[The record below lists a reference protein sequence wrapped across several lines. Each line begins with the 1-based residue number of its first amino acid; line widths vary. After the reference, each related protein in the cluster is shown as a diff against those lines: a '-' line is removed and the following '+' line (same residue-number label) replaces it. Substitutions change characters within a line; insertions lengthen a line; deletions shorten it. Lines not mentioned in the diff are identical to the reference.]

1 MKTRL
6 AMLLAATAM
15 VAGCGSSS
23 SGGTKLALGTEAI
36 IAYTAQAS
44 GTTPAVDTS
53 LGVTVLAVRAGTQA
67 ELVAGGFKVD
77 DKDKTSTPY
86 YVDAR
91 YSNKGKGSLP
101 RSLSVS
107 MEDTKGNSVP
117 TTLVFDLGGTPF
129 APCKDNNDTA
139 STLEPGQSYETC
151 TLFLV
156 PKGTKLDKV
165 RFVSQ
170 APDATITLTYWAT
183 K

>member
-1 MKTRL
+1 
-6 AMLLAATAM
+6 MLLAATALM
-15 VAGCGSSS
+15 AACGSSS
-23 SGGTKLALGTEAI
+23 GGGTKLALGTEAV
-36 IAYTAQAS
+36 IASYTEQAS

-77 DKDKTSTPY
+77 DKDKSSTPY

-107 MEDTKGNSVP
+107 MEDAKGNSVP

-129 APCKDNNDTA
+129 APCKDNNDPA
-139 STLEPGQSYETC
+139 VNLAPGESYETC

-156 PKGTKLDKV
+156 PKGTKLDRV

-170 APDATITLTYWAT
+170 AADATITFTDWAT

>member
-15 VAGCGSSS
+15 VAGCGNSS

-44 GTTPAVDTS
+44 GSTPAVDTS

-91 YSNKGKGSLP
+91 YSNKGKGSVP

-139 STLEPGQSYETC
+139 SNLEPGQSYETC

-156 PKGTKLDKV
+156 PKGTNLDKV

-170 APDATITLTYWAT
+170 APDATITFTDWAT